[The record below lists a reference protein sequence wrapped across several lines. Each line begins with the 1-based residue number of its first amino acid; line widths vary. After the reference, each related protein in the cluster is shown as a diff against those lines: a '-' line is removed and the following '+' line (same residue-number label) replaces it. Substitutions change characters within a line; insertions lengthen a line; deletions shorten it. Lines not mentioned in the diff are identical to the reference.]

1 MYSKHSKCSPVWPFM
16 NKNLEV
22 DGPKAGPAT
31 QMPTQGLKSF
41 LSFHCAI
48 FSDSLVDGLMIA
60 KWLLQLQHYI
70 FTGHQHKQES
80 SEKKYGKKRLSFEKF
95 LSLIRGECLF

>member
-1 MYSKHSKCSPVWPFM
+1 MYSKYSKCSPVWPLM

-31 QMPTQGLKSF
+31 QMPTQGPKPF

-60 KWLLQLQHYI
+60 KWLLQLLVSCQCSRQEEVGEGLEPSFVRPFY
-70 FTGHQHKQES
+70 QES
-80 SEKKYGKKRLSFEKF
+80 KR
-95 LSLIRGECLF
+95 IPGNPIA